1 MDKNTSLLS
10 NTQKSIRGMSSQTLV
25 TLLTGVVDVG
35 SFAILSRLLSKQ
47 DFGHYA
53 VILAVTT
60 IFYSLAEAGIGS
72 AIVQKKDLDKSYIN
86 SAFTLSL
93 IFGGAMS
100 ICLFFGANTISGIIG
115 DIEVAVPLMI
125 MSVTL
130 LINSVVS
137 VNISLM
143 QRNLA
148 FLKIGVV
155 TLSALIITSAIAILL
170 AYWGFGFYAIVTRAV
185 LSSIL
190 TLILSFIF
198 VHPNYR
204 IALAIDKL
212 KEIFNFSGWLT
223 ASVIIR
229 NLSQQIDRLMMSSLT
244 TAEVLGAYNRPKEFV
259 TQISTKLN
267 NIFDT
272 ALFPILSSIQDSPQS
287 LINAFKKSFFYLN
300 LLGMIVL
307 LALLVNSEFIIRV
320 FFGEDWLNLN
330 IVFMILSGY
339 FLLNVD
345 GRLFDCY
352 LRSLALTKQQY
363 YFRIFQLLI
372 TVLGIW
378 LVAKMGIIAI
388 ATMVILTNLIIVLA
402 KMIYIC
408 RKIHY
413 GIKDAL
419 LEQIRSW
426 RFLLILLPEC
436 VAFKLLWA
444 GSIVGN
450 ILTVI
455 LFSISIAILFLCF
468 PKLIGKEYADSAY
481 PTIINKLKSI
491 RK

>member
-1 MDKNTSLLS
+1 MKKNSSRLS

-25 TLLTGVVDVG
+25 TLLTGVVDVS
-35 SFAILSRLLSKQ
+35 SFAILSRLLSKD

-60 IFYSLAEAGIGS
+60 VFYSLAEAGIGS
-72 AIVQKKDLDKSYIN
+72 AVVQKKDLDRSYVN

-93 IFGGAMS
+93 IFGGVMS
-100 ICLFFGANTISGIIG
+100 ICLFIGANTISGIIG
-115 DIEVAVPLMI
+115 DLEVAIPLMI

-130 LINSVVS
+130 LINSVTS
-137 VNISLM
+137 VNLSLM
-143 QRNLA
+143 QRNLS

-155 TLSALIITSAIAILL
+155 TLTALIITSIVAIVL
-170 AYWGFGFYAIVTRAV
+170 AYLGFGFYAIVTRAV

-204 IALAIDKL
+204 ISLAKDKF
-212 KEIFNFSGWLT
+212 KEIFHFSGWLT

-229 NLSQQIDRLMMSSLT
+229 NLSQQIDRLMMTSFT
-244 TAEVLGAYNRPKEFV
+244 TTEVLGAYNRPKEFV

-272 ALFPILSSIQDSPQS
+272 ALFPVLSSIQDSPQS

-307 LALLVNSEFIIRV
+307 LALLVNSELIIRI

-330 IVFMILSGY
+330 TVFMILSSY
-339 FLLNVD
+339 FLLNVN
-345 GRLFDCY
+345 GRLCDCY

-363 YFRIFQLLI
+363 YFRIFQLVI

-378 LVAKMGIIAI
+378 LVARFGIIAI
-388 ATMVILTNLIIVLA
+388 AIMVIVANFIVVMA
-402 KMIYIC
+402 KVIYIC
-408 RKIHY
+408 GKIQY

-419 LEQIRSW
+419 LEQIKSW
-426 RFLLILLPEC
+426 SFLLMLLPEC

-444 GSIVGN
+444 DSIVGN
-450 ILTVI
+450 ILTLT
-455 LFSISIAILFLCF
+455 LFSISLAILFLRF
-468 PKLIGKEYADSAY
+468 PKLIGKEYAEVAY
-481 PTIINKLKSI
+481 PAVMKKMKRI

>member
-1 MDKNTSLLS
+1 MEKNSSRLS

-25 TLLTGVVDVG
+25 TFLTGVVDVG
-35 SFAILSRLLSKQ
+35 SFAILSRLLSKD

-72 AIVQKKDLDKSYIN
+72 AVVQKKDLDKSYIN

-93 IFGGAMS
+93 ILGGFMS
-100 ICLFFGANTISGIIG
+100 VCLFLGANTISRIIG

-130 LINSVVS
+130 LFNSIAS

-170 AYWGFGFYAIVTRAV
+170 AHLEFGFYAIVTRAV

-190 TLILSFIF
+190 TLILSFII

-204 IALAIDKL
+204 IAIAQDKF
-212 KEIFNFSGWLT
+212 KEIFH
-223 ASVIIR
+223 
-229 NLSQQIDRLMMSSLT
+229 SQQIDRLMLSNFT

-272 ALFPILSSIQDSPQS
+272 ALFPVLSSIQDSPQS

-307 LALLVNSEFIIRV
+307 LALLVNSELIIRI

-330 IVFMILSGY
+330 IVFMILSSY

-363 YFRIFQLLI
+363 YFRIFQLII
-372 TVLGIW
+372 TVIGIW
-378 LVAKMGIIAI
+378 LIAKMGIIAI
-388 ATMVILTNLIIVLA
+388 ATMVILTNLVIVLA

-413 GIKDAL
+413 GIREAL
-419 LEQIRSW
+419 LEQIKSW

-436 VAFKLLWA
+436 LVFKLLLA
-444 GSIVGN
+444 GSLVGN

-455 LFSISIAILFLCF
+455 LFSISLAILFLCF
-468 PKLIGKEYADSAY
+468 PNLIGKEYADSAY
-481 PTIINKLKSI
+481 PSIINKLKSI